1 MMKAYSNKGAKMQ
14 QFVINEKLPT
24 INDIIRRTNRSRYG
38 GARLKADTDAIIKN
52 YIYESLDAGRI
63 KKVKKPVVILIDYY
77 EGKRRDVDNIQSSQ
91 KFILDSLVEAG
102 VLVDDSQK
110 YVKQIYH
117 RIFNSKKEYSVVY
130 LLNENEIELILK
142 DTPDR

>member
-1 MMKAYSNKGAKMQ
+1 MQ
-14 QFVINEKLPT
+14 KFVINEKLPT
-24 INDIIRRTNRSRYG
+24 INDIIKKTNRSRYG
-38 GARLKADTDAIIKN
+38 GAKLKSDTDAIIRN

-130 LLNENEIELILK
+130 LLEEKEVELIVNPLEI
-142 DTPDR
+142 

>member
-1 MMKAYSNKGAKMQ
+1 MKAYSNKGAKMQ
-14 QFVINEKLPT
+14 KFVINEKLPT
-24 INDIIRRTNRSRYG
+24 INDIIKKTNRSRYG
-38 GARLKADTDAIIKN
+38 GAKLKSDTDTIIRN

-91 KFILDSLVEAG
+91 KFILDSLVESG

>member
-1 MMKAYSNKGAKMQ
+1 MQ

-24 INDIIRRTNRSRYG
+24 INDIIKKTNRSRYG
-38 GARLKADTDAIIKN
+38 GAKLKSDTDAIIRN

-102 VLVDDSQK
+102 VLEDDSQK

-142 DTPDR
+142 DAPDR

>member
-1 MMKAYSNKGAKMQ
+1 MMKAYSNKGANMQ

-63 KKVKKPVVILIDYY
+63 KKVKKPVIILIDYY

-130 LLNENEIELILK
+130 LLEEKEVELIVNPLE
-142 DTPDR
+142 T

>member
-1 MMKAYSNKGAKMQ
+1 MQ
-14 QFVINEKLPT
+14 KFVINEKLPT
-24 INDIIRRTNRSRYG
+24 INDIIKRTNRSRYG

-102 VLVDDSQK
+102 VLEDDSQK

-142 DTPDR
+142 DTPNQ

>member
-1 MMKAYSNKGAKMQ
+1 MQ
-14 QFVINEKLPT
+14 KFVINEKLPT
-24 INDIIRRTNRSRYG
+24 INDIIRRTNRNRFI

-102 VLVDDSQK
+102 VLEDDSQK

-142 DTPDR
+142 DAPDQ

>member
-1 MMKAYSNKGAKMQ
+1 MQ
-14 QFVINEKLPT
+14 KFVINEKLPT
-24 INDIIRRTNRSRYG
+24 INDIIKKTNRSRYG
-38 GARLKADTDAIIKN
+38 GAKLKSDTDAIIRN

-130 LLNENEIELILK
+130 LLEEKEVELIVNPL
-142 DTPDR
+142 DI

>member
-1 MMKAYSNKGAKMQ
+1 MQ

-63 KKVKKPVVILIDYY
+63 KKVKKPVIILIDYY

-130 LLNENEIELILK
+130 LLEEKEVELIVNPLEI
-142 DTPDR
+142 

>member
-1 MMKAYSNKGAKMQ
+1 MQ

-130 LLNENEIELILK
+130 LLEEKEVELIVNPLEI
-142 DTPDR
+142 

>member
-1 MMKAYSNKGAKMQ
+1 MQ
-14 QFVINEKLPT
+14 KFVINEKLPT
-24 INDIIRRTNRSRYG
+24 INDIIRRTNRNRFV

-63 KKVKKPVVILIDYY
+63 KKVKKPIVILIDYY
-77 EGKRRDVDNIQSSQ
+77 ERKRSYEHKIQSSQ

>member
-1 MMKAYSNKGAKMQ
+1 MKVYSDKGAKMQ

-63 KKVKKPVVILIDYY
+63 KKVKKPVIILIDYY

-130 LLNENEIELILK
+130 LLEEKEVELIVNPL
-142 DTPDR
+142 DI

>member
-1 MMKAYSNKGAKMQ
+1 MKAYSNKGAKMQ

-130 LLNENEIELILK
+130 LLEEKEVELIVNPLEI
-142 DTPDR
+142 

>member
-1 MMKAYSNKGAKMQ
+1 MMKAYSDKGAKMQ

-130 LLNENEIELILK
+130 LLEEKEVELIVNPLEI
-142 DTPDR
+142 

>member
-1 MMKAYSNKGAKMQ
+1 MQ
-14 QFVINEKLPT
+14 KFVINEKLPT
-24 INDIIRRTNRSRYG
+24 INDIIRRTNRNRFI

-63 KKVKKPVVILIDYY
+63 RKVKKPVVILIDYY

>member
-1 MMKAYSNKGAKMQ
+1 MMKVYSDKGAKMQ

-38 GARLKADTDAIIKN
+38 GARLKAIIKN

-130 LLNENEIELILK
+130 LLEEKEVELIVNPLEI
-142 DTPDR
+142 

>member
-1 MMKAYSNKGAKMQ
+1 MKAYSNKGAKMQ

-24 INDIIRRTNRSRYG
+24 INDIIKKTNRSRYG
-38 GARLKADTDAIIKN
+38 GAKLKSDTDAIIRN

-102 VLVDDSQK
+102 VLEDDSQK

-142 DTPDR
+142 DAPDR

>member
-1 MMKAYSNKGAKMQ
+1 MQ
-14 QFVINEKLPT
+14 KFVINEKLPT
-24 INDIIRRTNRSRYG
+24 INDIIRRTNRNRFV

-63 KKVKKPVVILIDYY
+63 KKVKKPIVILIDYY

>member
-1 MMKAYSNKGAKMQ
+1 MKAYSDKGAKMQ

-130 LLNENEIELILK
+130 LLEEKEVELIVNPL
-142 DTPDR
+142 DI

>member
-1 MMKAYSNKGAKMQ
+1 MQ

-38 GARLKADTDAIIKN
+38 GARLKTDTDAIIKN

-130 LLNENEIELILK
+130 LLEEKEVELIVN
-142 DTPDR
+142 P

>member
-1 MMKAYSNKGAKMQ
+1 MMKAYSDKGAKMQ

-63 KKVKKPVVILIDYY
+63 KKVKKPVIILIDYY

-130 LLNENEIELILK
+130 LLEEKEVELIVNPLEI
-142 DTPDR
+142 

>member
-1 MMKAYSNKGAKMQ
+1 MQ
-14 QFVINEKLPT
+14 KFVINEKLPT
-24 INDIIRRTNRSRYG
+24 INDIIRRTNRNRFV

-63 KKVKKPVVILIDYY
+63 KKVKKPIVILIDYY

-117 RIFNSKKEYSVVY
+117 RIFNSNKEYSVVY
-130 LLNENEIELILK
+130 LLDENEIELILK

>member
-1 MMKAYSNKGAKMQ
+1 MQ
-14 QFVINEKLPT
+14 KFVINEKLPT
-24 INDIIRRTNRSRYG
+24 INDIIRRTNRNRFV

-130 LLNENEIELILK
+130 LLEEKEVELIVNPLEI
-142 DTPDR
+142 

>member
-14 QFVINEKLPT
+14 KFVINEKLPT
-24 INDIIRRTNRSRYG
+24 INDIIRRTNRNRFV

-63 KKVKKPVVILIDYY
+63 KKVKKPIVILIDYY